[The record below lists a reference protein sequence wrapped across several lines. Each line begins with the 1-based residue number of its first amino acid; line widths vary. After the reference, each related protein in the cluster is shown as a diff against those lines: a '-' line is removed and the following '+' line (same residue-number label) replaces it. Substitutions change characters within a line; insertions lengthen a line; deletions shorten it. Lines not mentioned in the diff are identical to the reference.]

1 LIIRRLAAADSF
13 ADISSKSRS
22 AAHLD
27 DMRYLLLSQQESMLG
42 FTPDGEARTG
52 DGRAFLSSQQWFVR
66 ALILVGM
73 QTSFQGAMKQY

>member
-1 LIIRRLAAADSF
+1 
-13 ADISSKSRS
+13 
-22 AAHLD
+22 
-27 DMRYLLLSQQESMLG
+27 MLG